1 MVTHLLGCPG
11 QLSAF
16 SNSSMAPLDFFN
28 FLTSASTA
36 FSAHFSSSSP
46 CFQPNSFLTAGLVNE
61 NRLFIDEIVDDE
73 RLESNSSTSILHQ
86 NGRTTILV
94 RTILPKHYEKLSIIL
109 LKVYLLLLLLFRGRE
124 KGKRAS
130 LIRIQ
135 RRTAAVRVR
144 SEWNLDNAVRFNTSI
159 GHAPDSARATLPIF
173 AHQQV

>member
-16 SNSSMAPLDFFN
+16 SNSSIAPLVFFS
-28 FLTSASTA
+28 FLTRASTA

-61 NRLFIDEIVDDE
+61 NKLFIDEIVDDE
-73 RLESNSSTSILHQ
+73 RPESNSSTSITREQKLNKPHGTYTRGKYSKTRDLSHGISVQ
-86 NGRTTILV
+86 QTTASTTISS
-94 RTILPKHYEKLSIIL
+94 YII
-109 LKVYLLLLLLFRGRE
+109 YLLLLLLFGGRE

-135 RRTAAVRVR
+135 RWTVAGCSDGYVPKLTV
-144 SEWNLDNAVRFNTSI
+144 
-159 GHAPDSARATLPIF
+159 ATL
-173 AHQQV
+173 